1 MRINRLRVKLVL
13 AGLMLLAVVAGL
25 AVQAHA
31 QAKLKTYKTKYYI
44 IHTDLD
50 TDGVQEAIV
59 RMTAMADEYR
69 RRTRG
74 FSGKIR
80 KRLPFYLFR
89 NSKDYYAFGG
99 IKGSAGVFMGGSLM
113 AIAGEKTSG
122 RTWHIVQHEG
132 FHQFAHATIGRGIP
146 IWADEGMAE
155 YFGQGIFTGDGFV
168 VGVIPPRRLA
178 RLKNE
183 IKENKVKSFSKMM
196 TMTNREWVKEMAMV
210 NYDQAWSMIYFLIRA
225 ENGKYQKATMGFLK
239 DISRGR
245 LYLAAWTRN
254 FGSDIKIFE
263 KRWREY
269 WLALPK
275 NPTADLYDKAVAATL
290 TSFFARAFSQR
301 QKFKDADEFF
311 QTARAGKLKAH
322 KKDRLPKTLLTNA
335 LDKAGKIGK
344 WSIEATKGRSP
355 KLICIRDDGK
365 QFVGTFV
372 LKAGKVSKIDV
383 KIVEKKETKE
393 KEKN

>member
-1 MRINRLRVKLVL
+1 MQINRLKVKLVL
-13 AGLMLLAVVAGL
+13 KCLLFLAVITGL
-25 AVQAHA
+25 VVQVHA
-31 QAKLKTYKTKYYI
+31 RAKLKTYKTKYYI

-50 TDGVQEAIV
+50 TDGVQEAVV

-74 FSGKIR
+74 FSGKLR

-99 IKGSAGVFMGGSLM
+99 LKGSAGVFMGGALM
-113 AIAGEKTSG
+113 AIAGEKTSEQ
-122 RTWHIVQHEG
+122 TWHIVQHEG
-132 FHQFAHATIGRGIP
+132 FHQFAHATIGRDLP

-155 YFGQGIFTGDGFV
+155 YFGQAIFTGDGFV

-178 RLKNE
+178 RLKKE
-183 IKENKVKSFSKMM
+183 IKENKIKSFSKMM
-196 TMTNREWVKEMAMV
+196 TMTNRQWIKEMAPV

-225 ENGKYQKATMGFLK
+225 ENGKYQKATTGFLK

-245 LYLAAWTRN
+245 PYLDAWTRN
-254 FGSDIKIFE
+254 FGPKIKIFE

-290 TSFFARAFSQR
+290 TSFFARAYSQR
-301 QKFKDADEFF
+301 QKFKNADEFF

-322 KKDRLPKTLLTNA
+322 KKDWLPPSLLTNA
-335 LDKAGKIGK
+335 LDKAGKTGK
-344 WSIEATKGRSP
+344 WSIKATKGRPP

-365 QFVGTFV
+365 QFVGAFL
-372 LKAGKVSKIDV
+372 LKSGRVSKV
-383 KIVEKKETKE
+383 NVEIVEKKETRE
-393 KEKN
+393 TEKN